1 MIPALIVAG
10 IIFVVAILL
19 EIVTIFKIRKKFC
32 YTIQTHKIEII
43 TKNHI
48 VKLFVDG
55 EEKDKMVFGSF
66 RWFNATLTTTINDN
80 SFIVK
85 ITRKNL
91 ISSPTINITL
101 NNEEIDLNKK

>member
-10 IIFVVAILL
+10 IIFFTATVFEFIA
-19 EIVTIFKIRKKFC
+19 IFKARKKFC

-43 TKNHI
+43 TKSYV

-55 EEKDKMVFGSF
+55 EEKDKIKFGSF
-66 RWFNATLTTTINDN
+66 TWFNATLTTTINDN
-80 SFIVK
+80 SLIVK

-91 ISSPTINITL
+91 ISNPTINITL
-101 NNEEIDLNKK
+101 NNEEIDLNNL

>member
-1 MIPALIVAG
+1 MIPALIVAV
-10 IIFVVAILL
+10 IIFTIAILL
-19 EIVTIFKIRKKFC
+19 TLIAIFKVRKKFC

-43 TKNHI
+43 TGNCV

-55 EEKDKMVFGSF
+55 EEKDKMLFGSF
-66 RWFNATLTTTINDN
+66 KWFNATLTTTINDN

-91 ISSPTINITL
+91 ISNPTINITL
-101 NNEEIDLNKK
+101 NNEEIDLNNL

>member
-1 MIPALIVAG
+1 MIPALIVVG
-10 IIFVVAILL
+10 IIFVIAILL

-32 YTIQTHKIEII
+32 YIIQTHKIEII
-43 TKNHI
+43 TKNYI

>member
-1 MIPALIVAG
+1 
-10 IIFVVAILL
+10 
-19 EIVTIFKIRKKFC
+19 
-32 YTIQTHKIEII
+32 
-43 TKNHI
+43 
-48 VKLFVDG
+48 
-55 EEKDKMVFGSF
+55 MVFGSF

>member
-43 TKNHI
+43 TKSYV

-55 EEKDKMVFGSF
+55 EEKDKIKFGSF
-66 RWFNATLTTTINDN
+66 KWFNATLTTTINDD
-80 SFIVK
+80 SFLVK
-85 ITRKNL
+85 IARKNL
-91 ISSPTINITL
+91 ISNPTINITL
-101 NNEEIDLNKK
+101 NNGRN